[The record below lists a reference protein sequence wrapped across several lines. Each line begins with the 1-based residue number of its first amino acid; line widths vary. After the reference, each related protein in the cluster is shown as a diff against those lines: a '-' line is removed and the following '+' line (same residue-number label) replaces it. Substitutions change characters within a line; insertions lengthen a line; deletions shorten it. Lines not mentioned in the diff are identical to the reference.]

1 VALVVVAQGDFPQ
14 VEVRLHQGKEMLA
27 AVHLVLGL
35 ITMVAVAVVRVRL
48 ERLVLTA

>member
-1 VALVVVAQGDFPQ
+1 VVVQGDLPQ
-14 VEVRLHQGKEMLA
+14 VEVRLHRVKEMLA
-27 AVHLVLGL
+27 VVQVVVAV